1 MGTLGYPTKGGNW
14 ERVGSFCKPKSFNFL
29 LLLDITPT
37 QVPPSLSWS
46 QTIYWEKSAVSLIRI
61 SNFLTK
67 DLQVTRIFSYTI
79 TTHLKKLDRTK
90 SLNTKQYSAGLF
102 PRILSQ
108 LQLYH
113 FLTKISLPLKLLCCN
128 HQGVDCLPFPWTFM
142 RNPEDG
148 QQSYPTTKNLHI
160 FWTRK
165 ENLP

>member
-61 SNFLTK
+61 SNFLKK
-67 DLQVTRIFSYTI
+67 DLQVTRI
-79 TTHLKKLDRTK
+79 
-90 SLNTKQYSAGLF
+90 
-102 PRILSQ
+102 LSQ
-108 LQLYH
+108 LQLHH